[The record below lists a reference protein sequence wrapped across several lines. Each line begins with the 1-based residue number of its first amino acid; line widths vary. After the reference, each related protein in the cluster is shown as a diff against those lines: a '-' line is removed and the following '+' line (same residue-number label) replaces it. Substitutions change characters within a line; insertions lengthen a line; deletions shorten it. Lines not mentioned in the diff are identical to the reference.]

1 MSDPFKVRVL
11 GGLSPT
17 AGAPLL
23 VQRVISE
30 PGYLV
35 LVRPASIVVGARLR
49 TLGSARLVGDL
60 LITESG
66 ARTYAIQPWVGGLD
80 LYQIRSRS
88 PDGLPEPVALA
99 IVAQIVGALR
109 AAHQIDVGHGALGP
123 ESARL
128 DSDGVVRLVGFRGG
142 EPHHDVRALREVVIH
157 LLGFDEGA
165 SCSAEL
171 QQLLDSWP
179 VELDAVHLRLMDL
192 LPPGPTSLTVGLVPP
207 GLAPT
212 VHPNPLSGQTLD
224 LFAPPRPSAPPK
236 VRVAGIAGLTMLLGL
251 AAGWFMAPSAGVPAS
266 GRVSVHGATEVRVD
280 CEPFV
285 RAGDTVRLDADT
297 SCRVSGTMADGL
309 RLHGEIDGS
318 LIERYRCLPST
329 GALKCDVP

>member
-1 MSDPFKVRVL
+1 MSDPFKIRVL
-11 GGLSPT
+11 GGLTPDP
-17 AGAPLL
+17 GAPLL
-23 VQRVISE
+23 VQRVVSE

-60 LITESG
+60 LITESV
-66 ARTYAIQPWVGGLD
+66 AKTYAIQPWVGGLD

-88 PDGLPEPVALA
+88 PEGLPEPVALA
-99 IVAQIVGALR
+99 IMVQVVSALR
-109 AAHQIDVGHGALGP
+109 VAHQSDVGHGALGP

-128 DSDGVVRLVGFRGG
+128 DSDGIVRLVGFRGG
-142 EPHHDVRALREVVIH
+142 EPTHDVQGLRDLVIH
-157 LLGFDEGA
+157 LLGVDDGA

-171 QQLLDSWP
+171 GHLLDSWP
-179 VELDAVHLRLMDL
+179 VELDEVHLRLMDL
-192 LPPGPTSLTVGLVPP
+192 LPPGPTSLTAGLVPP

-224 LFAPPRPSAPPK
+224 LFAPPRPTAPPK
-236 VRVAGIAGLTMLLGL
+236 VRVAGIAGLTLLLGL
-251 AAGWFMAPSAGVPAS
+251 AAGWFMAPSAGVPAP
-266 GRVSVHGATEVRVD
+266 GQVWVQRATEVRVD

-285 RAGDTVRLDADT
+285 RAGDTVLLDADT
-297 SCRVSGTMADGL
+297 SCRVSGTMPDGA

-329 GALKCDVP
+329 GALRCDVP